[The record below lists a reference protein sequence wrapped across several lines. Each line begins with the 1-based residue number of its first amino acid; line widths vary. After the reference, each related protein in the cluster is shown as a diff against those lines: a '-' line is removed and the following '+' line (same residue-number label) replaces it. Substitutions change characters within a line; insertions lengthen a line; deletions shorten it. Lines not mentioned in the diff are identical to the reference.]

1 MHSAVT
7 SGASVGSCGI
17 APAGVPLPAKYGR
30 HCLVEQLAALTA
42 IKLRHPRF
50 AAGIDGAL
58 MLSSSSPKPTSTAAR
73 NLSLPVHRTDQSICP
88 GMHRLHGVIERPQ
101 EGRIQAVV

>member
-7 SGASVGSCGI
+7 TVRLVGSCGI
-17 APAGVPLPAKYGR
+17 APAGVPLPAKTAG

-42 IKLRHPRF
+42 IKLRHRAF

-58 MLSSSSPKPTSTAAR
+58 MLSSSSPKRPAMAAR
-73 NLSLPVHRTDQSICP
+73 NLSLPVHRTDQSIALA
-88 GMHRLHGVIERPQ
+88 MHRLHSVIERPQ
-101 EGRIQAVV
+101 ECWIQLL